1 MGVRRVALI
10 PRLTGAALAAW
21 LGVAAT
27 VASAADPDERAAPP
41 PPDGPSEGGGTSDE
55 TSVFATPLFP
65 EADITNAVRIQ
76 LRTFIAPEAA
86 AGSGHVT
93 GTRPELSTRATWPVN
108 ERTAL
113 RIDLRLAEAHY
124 SFHGDVWGP
133 ALTQPS
139 GSTLDPDR
147 LINDL
152 DLHSVRLALEGAR
165 RIGSDTSWL
174 ANGEQ
179 WSVVG
184 SGSIGSRWED
194 SNFDGGL
201 GAGGGVGVGYE
212 IPGRLRAVVGISL
225 RSPLDDADFDIDPY
239 LSLRWRATERIT
251 VRTRELGLQAEFA
264 LTPFLDTYLAGFRST
279 DGYRLADR
287 SLLDDLSFRDR
298 QVRVGG
304 GFDWRLANWLQLEV
318 EAGAIVDRRLRV
330 HEEDHGTIFS
340 RNVDPSAYVELRF
353 EFRL

>member
-1 MGVRRVALI
+1 
-10 PRLTGAALAAW
+10 
-21 LGVAAT
+21 
-27 VASAADPDERAAPP
+27 VASAADPDERATPP
-41 PPDGPSEGGGTSDE
+41 PPDVPSEGGGTSDE

-93 GTRPELSTRATWPVN
+93 VTRPELSTRATWPVN

-239 LSLRWRATERIT
+239 LSLRWRQPSASPCARASS
-251 VRTRELGLQAEFA
+251 VSR
-264 LTPFLDTYLAGFRST
+264 PSS
-279 DGYRLADR
+279 R
-287 SLLDDLSFRDR
+287 SLRSSTPTWPGFARRTDTGWQIALCSTTCRSAIDR
-298 QVRVGG
+298 CG
-304 GFDWRLANWLQLEV
+304 
-318 EAGAIVDRRLRV
+318 
-330 HEEDHGTIFS
+330 
-340 RNVDPSAYVELRF
+340 
-353 EFRL
+353 